1 MSTLRILIADD
12 EAPARNRLRELIS
25 DFENMSVV
33 AEAKNGLEA
42 LQLAEIIETDI
53 VLLDIRMPQMD
64 GVEAAAH
71 LQKLA
76 TPPAIIFTTAYDN
89 YAVQAFELNAI
100 DYVLKPVRSER
111 LKAALLKAQK
121 LRPEQVETLKPLQ
134 STRTHFS
141 ISERGK
147 VYLVPVNEVIYLRAE
162 LKYITVR
169 TAEREFLMEDSLTSL
184 EQEFSEH
191 FVRLHR
197 NALAAKRAIA
207 GYEKH
212 AGDDSE
218 HQWVAIL
225 KGVPE
230 TLPISRRQHHVIKEL
245 ILQNH

>member
-1 MSTLRILIADD
+1 MTALRILIADD
-12 EAPARNRLRELIS
+12 EAPARNRLRELIG
-25 DFENMSVV
+25 DFDNMSVV

-71 LQKLA
+71 LQKLPN
-76 TPPAIIFTTAYDN
+76 PPAIIFTTAYDN
-89 YAVQAFELNAI
+89 YAVQAFELSAI

-111 LKAALLKAQK
+111 LKTALLKAQK

-134 STRTHFS
+134 PTRTHFS

-147 VYLVPVNEVIYLRAE
+147 VYLVPIQEVIYLRAE

-184 EQEFSEH
+184 EQEFSEQ

-197 NALAAKRAIA
+197 NCLAARRAIA

-212 AGDDSE
+212 TGDDSE

-225 KGVPE
+225 KGIPE
-230 TLPISRRQHHVIKEL
+230 TLPISRRQHHVIKEFT
-245 ILQNH
+245 LQIR